1 MTVCI
6 YHNPRCSKSRD
17 TLALLHAQGLTPTV
31 VAYLDTPP
39 DAATLREVLAKLGLS
54 DARALMRKGEA
65 EYTDLHLADPSLSQE
80 ALIAAMVAHPRLI
93 ERPIVING
101 DQAAIGRPPEQ
112 VLAIL

>member
-1 MTVCI
+1 MPLDI
-6 YHNPRCSKSRD
+6 AQIRLDN
-17 TLALLHAQGLTPTV
+17 ALVLFDEFVRTTAQHA
-31 VAYLDTPP
+31 

-101 DQAAIGRPPEQ
+101 NQAAIGRPPEQ